1 MFQMKEQDKPPRGK
15 NNEMEIGNL
24 PDKDLKAVVTK
35 ILTEFGKRIEE
46 HSENFI
52 KELENIKKN

>member
-1 MFQMKEQDKPPRGK
+1 
-15 NNEMEIGNL
+15 MEIGNL
-24 PDKDLKAVVTK
+24 PDKDFRAVVTK

-46 HSENFI
+46 HSENFV